1 MELNGTC
8 DCIPSVPYT
17 LILHVYF
24 TIDGHHKLVRW
35 GFVTHAGIDGYSRMI
50 VFMKCSTNNRAETVY
65 ELFLQG
71 VQNFGLPSRVR
82 TDQGGEN
89 TKVAQHMLV
98 HRGSE
103 RNSII
108 TGNSTHNQR
117 IERLWRDLH
126 QGITKLFYR
135 LFYHLEHL
143 ELLDPTC
150 EIDLYAL
157 QYIFLPRINK
167 AVSEFAEG
175 WNCHGI
181 RTEHNKSPYQ
191 LFTEGALRLQQTGLH
206 ALDFF
211 QDADT
216 LYGSKPDDDY
226 TYSTLSE
233 NRVQIPQNTFSLDDD
248 AFSQLLEL
256 INPLSES
263 RNYGIDLYEQT
274 IQFIMHTLDV

>member
-1 MELNGTC
+1 MN
-8 DCIPSVPYT
+8 
-17 LILHVYF
+17 
-24 TIDGHHKLVRW
+24 
-35 GFVTHAGIDGYSRMI
+35 
-50 VFMKCSTNNRAETVY
+50 CSTNNKAETVY
-65 ELFLQG
+65 DLFLQG
-71 VQNFGLPSRVR
+71 VQKFGLPSRVR

-89 TKVAQHMLV
+89 IKVAHHMLV

-103 RNSII
+103 RSSII

-126 QGITKLFYR
+126 QGVTQLFYR

-157 QYIFLPRINK
+157 QYVFLPRINK
-167 AVSEFAEG
+167 AIKEFAGG
-175 WNCHGI
+175 WNSHGI

-191 LFTEGALRLQQTGLH
+191 LFTEGALRLQRTGLH

-211 QDADT
+211 QNVDES
-216 LYGSKPDDDY
+216 YGSEADDDY
-226 TYSTLSE
+226 TYSTLSDHE
-233 NRVQIPQNTFSLDDD
+233 NRVRIPPNTFSLDED
-248 AFSQLLEL
+248 AYTRLSEL

-263 RNYGIDLYEQT
+263 SNYGIELYEQT
-274 IQFIMHTLDV
+274 LQFIMYTLDV